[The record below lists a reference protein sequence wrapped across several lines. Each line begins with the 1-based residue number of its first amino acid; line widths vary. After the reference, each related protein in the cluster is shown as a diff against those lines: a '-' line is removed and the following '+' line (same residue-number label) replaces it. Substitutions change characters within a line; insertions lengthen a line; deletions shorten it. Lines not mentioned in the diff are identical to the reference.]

1 MTEKKAPNKRN
12 IVDWNKKSASD
23 SDRLLTRSKE
33 KNKTTKKSRPPR
45 ATGKALLRLREK
57 IKELYEDDDYEDQED
72 LINNPLY
79 QIKLIQDEEDQ
90 QKKDHDLLK
99 INRLQQL
106 TSKLNIIMN
115 TAISSIKANLN
126 GKINSKDMQLADKP
140 ELSFKEV
147 KVKSVEEKITKP
159 LNIEEETPFV
169 SDEMDAQKL
178 AKIVLEK
185 TGRSRKKSKK
195 SLVEITQE
203 LHRFKDIEQ
212 ENLDENKKE

>member
-12 IVDWNKKSASD
+12 IVDWNKKSESD
-23 SDRLLTRSKE
+23 SDRLISRSKE
-33 KNKTTKKSRPPR
+33 KNNTTKKSRPPR
-45 ATGKALLRLREK
+45 ATGKPLLRLREK
-57 IKELYEDDDYEDQED
+57 IKELYEDDDYEDQDD

-79 QIKLIQDEEDQ
+79 QIKLIQDEENQ
-90 QKKDHDLLK
+90 QKKDQDLLK

-106 TSKLNIIMN
+106 TTKLNIIMN
-115 TAISSIKANLN
+115 TAIASIKANLK
-126 GKINSKDMQLADKP
+126 GDINAKDMQLADKP

-147 KVKSVEEKITKP
+147 KVKSVEQKITKP

-169 SDEMDAQKL
+169 ADEMDTQQL

-185 TGRSRKKSKK
+185 TGRIRKKSKK

-203 LHRFKDIEQ
+203 LNRFKDIEQ
-212 ENLDENKKE
+212 ENLDENEKE

>member
-12 IVDWNKKSASD
+12 IVDWNKKSESD
-23 SDRLLTRSKE
+23 SDRLLSRSKE
-33 KNKTTKKSRPPR
+33 KNNTTKKSRPPR
-45 ATGKALLRLREK
+45 ATGKPLLRLREK
-57 IKELYEDDDYEDQED
+57 IKELYEDDDYEDQDD

-79 QIKLIQDEEDQ
+79 QIKLIQDEENQ
-90 QKKDHDLLK
+90 QKKDQDLLK

-106 TSKLNIIMN
+106 TTKLNIIMN
-115 TAISSIKANLN
+115 TAIASIKANLK
-126 GKINSKDMQLADKP
+126 GDINAKDMQLADKP

-147 KVKSVEEKITKP
+147 KVKSVEQKITKP

-169 SDEMDAQKL
+169 ADEMDTQQL

-185 TGRSRKKSKK
+185 TGRTRKKSKK

-203 LHRFKDIEQ
+203 LNRFKDIEQ
-212 ENLDENKKE
+212 ENLDENEKE